1 MNPSDDQKPDPAIL
15 RSLAEE
21 KLDRRPG
28 IEPLPAD
35 NLLHELRV
43 HQIELEMQN
52 ETLRMAQIQLEESR
66 NRYVDLYDFAP
77 VGYITLDSTGMIEE
91 LNLTASVLLGKAR
104 KNLLKRRADSR
115 TKCASAASRV
125 SQIYKFERG

>member
-43 HQIELEMQN
+43 HQIELEMQKEALRKGP
-52 ETLRMAQIQLEESR
+52 ETRRQ
-66 NRYVDLYDFAP
+66 
-77 VGYITLDSTGMIEE
+77 
-91 LNLTASVLLGKAR
+91 KA
-104 KNLLKRRADSR
+104 KLKRDQQQTGGSVVAQRLWARGRAAEPR
-115 TKCASAASRV
+115 NGLNFVR
-125 SQIYKFERG
+125 